1 MKKAFVVSLLLG
13 LVASSVFALPSGYL
27 PLGVG
32 GKYAAMGGAGASIVS
47 DITCSYYNP
56 AGILN
61 TGNMELKIGA
71 GAATEGLNDLIAAF
85 GNASDPAKFM
95 SDNFNKTI
103 NVNGNLNSIIGLN
116 VAKVGITII
125 PLASLMLQKTPGLNA
140 GDGLTATAIYEGVLT
155 LGYGL
160 SIPGIPV
167 AGINLGANIKSVNNV
182 TGGSTVVNATTS
194 SDNVTTYSGL
204 GFDIGAQ
211 ANVNTPLVPVSVGLV
226 YKDLAETLKGKTQ
239 TITTTYNA
247 TGGITNQTKAETTPP
262 DITMPSTLV
271 IGASTVIPGVGLRVA
286 MDIDNVASS
295 STLGNPAYSV
305 THIGVEYPLLGIVAL
320 RAGTVSGGAN
330 NSISQ
335 TSFGAGFNLG
345 AVINVAMMTD
355 AKNSKNNSTMVDFGF
370 AF

>member
-1 MKKAFVVSLLLG
+1 MRKFFVVSLLLG
-13 LVASSVFALPSGYL
+13 LVASSGFAMPSGFL

-32 GKYAAMGGAGASIVS
+32 GKYAAMGGAGASIVD

-71 GAATEGLNDLIAAF
+71 GAATEGLNDLIAAL
-85 GNASDPAKFM
+85 GNASNPAKFM

-103 NVNGNLNSIIGLN
+103 SVNGGFNSIIGLN

-125 PLASLMLQKTPGLNA
+125 PLASLMLQKTPGLNV
-140 GDGLTATAIYEGVLT
+140 GEGLSASANYEGILT

-160 SIPGIPV
+160 SVPGIPI
-167 AGINLGANIKSVNNV
+167 ADINLGANIKTVNSV
-182 TGGSTVVNATTS
+182 TGNSNVASATST

-226 YKDLAETLKGKTQ
+226 YKDLAETLKGTQQ

-247 TGGITNQTKAETTPP
+247 TGGIASQTKADTTPP
-262 DITMPSTLV
+262 DVTVPSTLV
-271 IGASTVIPGVGLRVA
+271 IGASTVIPGVGVRVA
-286 MDIDNVASS
+286 VDIDNVASS
-295 STLGNPAYSV
+295 ATMGNPSYSV
-305 THIGVEYPLLGIVAL
+305 THIGLEYPILGIVAL
-320 RAGTVSGGAN
+320 RAGNVSGGVN
-330 NSISQ
+330 GSISQ
-335 TSFGAGFNLG
+335 TTFGAGFNLG
-345 AVINVAMMTD
+345 ANINVAMMTD